1 MANTLLKLFAF
12 GAFMSALF
20 IQHPNFHKDFLDWI
34 GCSSLGADGAS
45 RLPITS
51 VIFILVILLFVIKRA
66 QKYYAAQQNAGG
78 VGLRL
83 HTKSTMGWLVVEVRM
98 LAVTFP
104 ACDLQWQLPQV
115 VPDGPGDL
123 KGIQIGDC
131 ITHVDG
137 IPVSALKSIAVIR
150 GPIGS
155 SVALRLQR
163 GIPGSRELAAVVAEE
178 GASSQIATDPSSDLP
193 EEVTHSEDSV
203 EEVILVLERKAFLPA
218 NPAKPDDKKSD

>member
-1 MANTLLKLFAF
+1 MTRTVGPAAWRTMANTLLKLFAF

-34 GCSSLGADGAS
+34 GFSSLGADGAS

-98 LAVTFP
+98 FAVTIP
-104 ACDLQWQLPQV
+104 ACDL
-115 VPDGPGDL
+115 
-123 KGIQIGDC
+123 
-131 ITHVDG
+131 H
-137 IPVSALKSIAVIR
+137 R
-150 GPIGS
+150 
-155 SVALRLQR
+155 
-163 GIPGSRELAAVVAEE
+163 
-178 GASSQIATDPSSDLP
+178 
-193 EEVTHSEDSV
+193 
-203 EEVILVLERKAFLPA
+203 
-218 NPAKPDDKKSD
+218 